1 MHNPKLAKVIGP
13 LGAYFRTGY
22 SLSEPEREIAVCII
36 NSKWLSIYPTNA
48 PRALQQG
55 GRLAG
60 RHGRGAL
67 VRSVGLVLRQAGF
80 YTRVSMTLAFYDVP
94 AGAIGMAREH
104 ANSTRYSISRFYFL
118 AVGIHQSLRVKL
130 PGPLGPHRRRVDTGD
145 AFRPG
150 RDRSSDTRLQG
161 LIRARKRRWSRR
173 PSSGTGLPEWPRDR
187 QRCKLPASMSAYG
200 APPTSPTT
208 GSCDRLG
215 RYLR

>member
-22 SLSEPEREIAVCII
+22 SLSEREREIAVCII

-48 PRALQQG
+48 PRARRQG

-94 AGAIGMAREH
+94 AGAIGMAARACELDEILDI
-104 ANSTRYSISRFYFL
+104 AVLFSLPWVFISPC
-118 AVGIHQSLRVKL
+118 A
-130 PGPLGPHRRRVDTGD
+130 
-145 AFRPG
+145 
-150 RDRSSDTRLQG
+150 SSSPVRWVRIGGG
-161 LIRARKRRWSRR
+161 LI
-173 PSSGTGLPEWPRDR
+173 PGTHSVP
-187 QRCKLPASMSAYG
+187 G
-200 APPTSPTT
+200 AIGHPTHDFK
-208 GSCDRLG
+208 G
-215 RYLR
+215 